1 MIKSILILVFFLSG
15 CIPFTIITG
24 AIGIGDSYR
33 KEVKIE
39 KLQEQVDK
47 LKEDREKRQID
58 DMIQTK

>member
-1 MIKSILILVFFLSG
+1 MIRSILISVFFLAG
-15 CIPFTIITG
+15 CLPFTIISG

-33 KEVKIE
+33 KEQKIE

-58 DMIQTK
+58 DMIQTI